1 MNDLSLNQV
10 ASATVKRT
18 PVTCSACG
26 ELRIQFARCENCG
39 NETPFKEEQ
48 NAQISESIAKATT

>member
-10 ASATVKRT
+10 ASVTVKRT
-18 PVTCSACG
+18 PVTCRQCK
-26 ELRIQFARCENCG
+26 ELRTQLARCENCG

-48 NAQISESIAKATT
+48 NAQISESVAKATT